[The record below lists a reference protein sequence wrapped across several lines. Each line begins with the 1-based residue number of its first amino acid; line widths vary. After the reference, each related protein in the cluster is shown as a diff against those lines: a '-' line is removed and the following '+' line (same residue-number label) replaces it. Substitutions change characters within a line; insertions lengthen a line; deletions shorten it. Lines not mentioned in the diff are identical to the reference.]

1 MHSKII
7 IARSG
12 VANKLTITH
21 SAALLL
27 RLFAMRAT
35 STYRPTYMLKTI
47 MNITIT
53 IKEDKNESPSSVARV

>member
-47 MNITIT
+47 MNYCCPV
-53 IKEDKNESPSSVARV
+53 KHKRA